1 MALLFEKE
9 SYMIRGC
16 ALEVHKE
23 LGCGFLEKV
32 YQDALEIEFRNAG
45 VPYEREK
52 QIKVQYK
59 GETLM
64 HDYYADFVCY
74 ESIIIELKAVETVLP
89 IHKAQT
95 INYLKATGFQLG
107 FLINFGEESLNIE
120 RLFRYNNRLDG

>member
-32 YQDALEIEFRNAG
+32 YQDALEIEFRNVG
-45 VPYEREK
+45 IPYEREK

-120 RLFRYNNRLDG
+120 RLFRYNNQID

>member
-1 MALLFEKE
+1 MSLLFEKD

-120 RLFRYNNRLDG
+120 RLFRYNNQID

>member
-1 MALLFEKE
+1 MSLLFEKE

-32 YQDALEIEFRNAG
+32 YQDALEIEFRNSG
-45 VPYEREK
+45 IPYEREK

-95 INYLKATGFQLG
+95 INYLKVTGFQLD
-107 FLINFGEESLNIE
+107 S
-120 RLFRYNNRLDG
+120 

>member
-32 YQDALEIEFRNAG
+32 YQDALEIEFRNSG
-45 VPYEREK
+45 IPYEREK

-120 RLFRYNNRLDG
+120 RLFRYNNRIDG

>member
-1 MALLFEKE
+1 MSLLFEKE

-120 RLFRYNNRLDG
+120 RLFRYNNRIDG

>member
-1 MALLFEKE
+1 MSLLFEKE

-32 YQDALEIEFRNAG
+32 YQDALEIEFRNSG
-45 VPYEREK
+45 IPYEREK

-120 RLFRYNNRLDG
+120 RLFRYNNRIDG

>member
-32 YQDALEIEFRNAG
+32 YQDALEIEFRNVG
-45 VPYEREK
+45 IPYEREK

-120 RLFRYNNRLDG
+120 RLFRYNNLID